1 MKAKGRRQKA
11 EGRIFVIICLLFTV
25 CCSLSTFADA
35 KVYIDITAP
44 SFRKLPISIS
54 HSGDKEAEEIA
65 RIIKDDLDFSGI
77 FILIDPD
84 IPGAEIRVSVTVET
98 SEKIKADVS
107 VFDLIKNKDVLKKDY
122 IYSIDKLRAL
132 SHRISDD
139 IFEIV
144 TGRKGIFRTK
154 LSYIVSASQ
163 RRELYIMDWD
173 GHNPKRI
180 VAKGMTFSH
189 TWSPDSRY
197 IIYSSERDRAWTIYL
212 MDLRNYREMVLF
224 SSRGLNLVGGAFDYK
239 VAFSSSKDGSPEI
252 YVMNIDGSNSRKITR
267 SFGIDI
273 SPVFSPDGS
282 KIAFVSD
289 RGGSPQIYTMNS
301 DGTSIRR
308 LTFEGSYNTSPV
320 WSPDGRWIAFVGRKN
335 GNNQIFMIKFDGT
348 DLRQLTE
355 KGNNE
360 SPTFSPD
367 GMFIGFDSDRDGIR
381 GVYIMNLNDG
391 RLKRITPKNIK
402 AMNPRWSPYMK

>member
-1 MKAKGRRQKA
+1 MRKKFEIRNSKF
-11 EGRIFVIICLLFTV
+11 EIFVFICLVFTV
-25 CCSLSTFADA
+25 YSSLFTFADA

-54 HSGDKEAEEIA
+54 HTGDKEAEEIA
-65 RIIKDDLDFSGI
+65 GIIKDDLDFSGI

-98 SEKIKADVS
+98 SERIKADVS
-107 VFDLIKNKDVLKKDY
+107 VFDLIKNKEVLKKDY
-122 IYSIDKLRAL
+122 VYSIDKLRAL

-139 IFEIV
+139 IFKIV

-197 IIYSSERDRAWTIYL
+197 IIYSSERDRAWAIYL
-212 MDLRNYREMVLF
+212 IDLRNYREMVFF
-224 SSRGLNLVGGAFDYK
+224 SSKGLNLVGGAFDDK

-252 YVMNIDGSNSRKITR
+252 YVMNINGSKLRKITR

-282 KIAFVSD
+282 RIAFVSD

-335 GNNQIFMIKFDGT
+335 GNNQIFMIKSDGT

-367 GMFIGFDSDRDGIR
+367 GMFIGFDSNRDGIR